1 MIGCSEP
8 KPLVEYK
15 KHDIRK
21 KQLQQQKIKPIVKK
35 LTDSNNK
42 EDDNSFEHIVT
53 KIHNAIIYLKNK
65 IKDEQK

>member
-1 MIGCSEP
+1 MIGCSES
-8 KPLVEYK
+8 KPLVEYEK
-15 KHDIRK
+15 YDIRK
-21 KQLQQQKIKPIVKK
+21 KTITIKKNKTHHKK

-42 EDDNSFEHIVT
+42 EDDNSFDYIVT